1 MKILLRASKEQ
12 EERFIKQLPEHVECL
27 TNIDITSSS
36 EADIIF
42 DFNPDESVYPKQ
54 IPVIRD
60 AMYINSKTETYYINT
75 WPGFL
80 DNSTWE
86 LGGKESENVKAVLN
100 KIGKSIVF
108 VEPETGLISA
118 RVISM
123 IINEA
128 YFALED
134 GVSKKPEIDIA
145 MKLGTGYPF
154 GPFEWSEKI
163 GLKNIAS
170 LLNKLSATD
179 NRYTP
184 SKLLLQESAI

>member
-1 MKILLRASKEQ
+1 MKILLYAPQ
-12 EERFIKQLPEHVECL
+12 ELAERFITQLPENVECL
-27 TNIDITSSS
+27 INEDDSKAAG
-36 EADIIF
+36 ADIIF
-42 DFNPDESVYPKQ
+42 DFNVEEKDHPQQ
-54 IPVIRD
+54 IPVVRD
-60 AMYINSKTETYYINT
+60 AMYIGNNKNSFYINT

-80 DNSTWE
+80 DLATWE
-86 LGGKESENVKAVLN
+86 VGGKENDSLKNALSKL
-100 KIGKSIVF
+100 GKRCVF

-134 GVSKKPEIDIA
+134 DVSKKPEIDIA

-163 GLKNIAS
+163 GLKNVAA
-170 LLNKLSATD
+170 LLLKLSETD
-179 NRYTP
+179 TRYAP